1 MSLNAQ
7 TLWSLVFQNLS
18 ICNYG
23 SETGL
28 APILLVRR
36 GFSVRLWSLKAGY
49 LLSGKSRDK
58 VVIIFVV
65 QDIYNEITYK
75 VRAEP
80 LKV

>member
-1 MSLNAQ
+1 M
-7 TLWSLVFQNLS
+7 V
-18 ICNYG
+18 
-23 SETGL
+23 
-28 APILLVRR
+28 VRR
-36 GFSVRLWSLKAGY
+36 VWHPFFWLGGIIREAVKAGY

-65 QDIYNEITYK
+65 HDVDNERTYK